1 MTNEANREQR
11 AGRTAAGASGRR
23 SDTSVLVRSVLDGK
37 LIGDRVQTGFPGL
50 DTLLGGGIRRG
61 DVVVLGGDAGVG
73 KSALALAIARRAAAL
88 GHSVGFLS
96 GEMSPERVAERLLA
110 LEGRVRVDDLR
121 RSPLE
126 DATHSAVAAVALPLR
141 ERAPVLATMSD
152 AGVAGVSD
160 FLVDYLG
167 MELVVV
173 DPVQFLAN
181 GQSSLDDQL
190 AGIARGL
197 KELALRRAVAVL
209 AVTHFGRSVRER
221 SDPRPV
227 LEDFGG
233 HGGIRQQ
240 ADVVLGLF
248 REELYL
254 PSPHVEGATELHV
267 LKNRNG
273 PRGFVDLYF
282 YKQWLR
288 FEDVMEE

>member
-1 MTNEANREQR
+1 MTNDPDREPG
-11 AGRTAAGASGRR
+11 AGRAAAGSRR
-23 SDTSVLVRSVLDGK
+23 SDTSALVRSVLDGA
-37 LIGDRVQTGFPGL
+37 LAGDRVQTGFPGL

-61 DVVVLGGDAGVG
+61 DVVVLGGDVGVG
-73 KSALALAIARRAAAL
+73 KSALALAIARRAATL

-96 GEMSPERVAERLLA
+96 GEMSPERAAERLLA

-121 RSPLE
+121 RSPLD
-126 DATHSAVAAVALPLR
+126 DATHSAVAAAALPLR
-141 ERAPVLATMSD
+141 ERAPVVAQLSD

-173 DPVQFLAN
+173 DPLQYLAI
-181 GQSSLDDQL
+181 GPSSLDDQL
-190 AGIARGL
+190 AGIARAL

-209 AVTHFGRSVRER
+209 AVTHLGRGVRER

-227 LEDFGG
+227 LEDLGG